1 MYNSTQERLQTMS
14 NDVQLKIMIPKTV
27 KREFQVACTLN
38 DTTMTQV
45 IGDYILAYLKENK
58 EVA

>member
-1 MYNSTQERLQTMS
+1 MS